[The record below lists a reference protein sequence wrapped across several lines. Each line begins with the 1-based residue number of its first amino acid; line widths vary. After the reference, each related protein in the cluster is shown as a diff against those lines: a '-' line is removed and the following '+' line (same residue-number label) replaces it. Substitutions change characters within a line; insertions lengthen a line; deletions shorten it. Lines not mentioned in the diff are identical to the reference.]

1 MILLGVDPH
10 KSTHTATAVEPES
23 NQQVGTMRIEASLT
37 DYRRLLAWAKRWPQR
52 KWAVEN
58 ANGLGR
64 HLAQWLIARGESVV
78 DVPAAAT
85 SRVREL
91 SRGGRRKN
99 DQIDAAAAA
108 TVACLQGD
116 GRDVEPED
124 HTTALA
130 LLDER
135 RVNLAQARVRTVNQL
150 HALLRDLL
158 PGGAPTQLTAD
169 LAAKLLRSVRPAG
182 DVETV
187 RKDIAGDLVAEIRKR
202 DKQLTDNAARMQSL
216 VEASGSALMDT
227 PGIGPV
233 MAARLIGRTRRAHRF
248 PTSAAFANYAG
259 AAPVEIASADKARH
273 RLSRSGDRQL
283 NSVLHTIAVVQIR
296 MQNSPGHAYYQR
308 KLSEGK
314 TPKEAKRCLK
324 RRLGRPRVARHDR
337 RRTRNQ
343 VLPRPGRLT
352 RHRGTPNGRPRAMTC
367 LLPVGDPSSGSP
379 ICVCTFEWPRTLSR
393 YRSAHRATGMGE
405 PSTRRTG
412 VRALPLRTC
421 RGDHRPRAARHRP

>member
-108 TVACLQGD
+108 TVAYLQGD
-116 GRDVEPED
+116 GRDVQPED

-135 RVNLAQARVRTVNQL
+135 RVNLAQARVRMVNQL

-158 PGGAPTQLTAD
+158 PGGAPPQLSGWGG
-169 LAAKLLRSVRPAG
+169 LAGPEHGGGVQLPA
-182 DVETV
+182 DVEF
-187 RKDIAGDLVAEIRKR
+187 R
-202 DKQLTDNAARMQSL
+202 
-216 VEASGSALMDT
+216 
-227 PGIGPV
+227 PV
-233 MAARLIGRTRRAHRF
+233 
-248 PTSAAFANYAG
+248 
-259 AAPVEIASADKARH
+259 
-273 RLSRSGDRQL
+273 
-283 NSVLHTIAVVQIR
+283 
-296 MQNSPGHAYYQR
+296 
-308 KLSEGK
+308 
-314 TPKEAKRCLK
+314 
-324 RRLGRPRVARHDR
+324 
-337 RRTRNQ
+337 
-343 VLPRPGRLT
+343 
-352 RHRGTPNGRPRAMTC
+352 
-367 LLPVGDPSSGSP
+367 
-379 ICVCTFEWPRTLSR
+379 
-393 YRSAHRATGMGE
+393 
-405 PSTRRTG
+405 
-412 VRALPLRTC
+412 
-421 RGDHRPRAARHRP
+421 

>member
-1 MILLGVDPH
+1 MILIGVDPH
-10 KSTHTATAVEPES
+10 KSTHTATAVDPTS
-23 NQQVGTMRIEASLT
+23 NQQLGSLRIEASLAE
-37 DYRRLLAWAKRWPQR
+37 YRRLLSWARRWAQR

-64 HLAQWLIARGESVV
+64 HLAQWLIARGENVV
-78 DVPAAAT
+78 DVPASAT

-99 DQIDAAAAA
+99 DRIDAAAAA
-108 TVACLQGD
+108 TVACLHGD

-158 PGGAPTQLTAD
+158 PGGAPAQLSAD
-169 LAAKLLRSVRPAG
+169 QAGALLRTVRPAG
-182 DVETV
+182 DVESV
-187 RKDIAGDLVAEIRKR
+187 RKDIAWDLVAEIRR
-202 DKQLTDNAARMQSL
+202 LDKQLTDNVACMQTL
-216 VEASGSALMDT
+216 VEASGSTLMAT

-233 MAARLIGRTRRAHRF
+233 MAARLIGRTGRAGRF
-248 PTSAAFANYAG
+248 PTPAAFANYTG

-296 MQNSPGHAYYQR
+296 MPTSPGHVYYQR

-314 TPKEAKRCLK
+314 TTKEARRCLK
-324 RRLGRPRVARHDR
+324 RRLADHVWRVMIADER
-337 RRTRNQ
+337 R
-343 VLPRPGRLT
+343 
-352 RHRGTPNGRPRAMTC
+352 AKSC
-367 LLPVGDPSSGSP
+367 L
-379 ICVCTFEWPRTLSR
+379 
-393 YRSAHRATGMGE
+393 
-405 PSTRRTG
+405 
-412 VRALPLRTC
+412 
-421 RGDHRPRAARHRP
+421 DHAA

>member
-23 NQQVGTMRIEASLT
+23 NLQAGSMRIEASLT

-78 DVPAAAT
+78 DIPAAAT

-116 GRDVEPED
+116 GRDVEAED

-158 PGGAPTQLTAD
+158 PGGAPTQLSAD
-169 LAAKLLRSVRPAG
+169 LAARLLRSVRPAG

-187 RKDIAGDLVAEIRKR
+187 RKDIAWDLVAEIRKL

-216 VEASGSALMDT
+216 VEASSSTLMDT
-227 PGIGPV
+227 PGVGPV

-296 MQNSPGHAYYQR
+296 MPKSPGHAYYQW

-324 RRLGRPRVARHDR
+324 RRLADHVWRVMIADE
-337 RRTRNQ
+337 RRTKS
-343 VLPRPGRLT
+343 LPMQG
-352 RHRGTPNGRPRAMTC
+352 A
-367 LLPVGDPSSGSP
+367 
-379 ICVCTFEWPRTLSR
+379 
-393 YRSAHRATGMGE
+393 
-405 PSTRRTG
+405 
-412 VRALPLRTC
+412 
-421 RGDHRPRAARHRP
+421 

>member
-1 MILLGVDPH
+1 MILLGADPH

-23 NQQVGTMRIEASLT
+23 NQQLGAMRIEASLT

-64 HLAQWLIARGESVV
+64 HLVQWLIARGESVV

-158 PGGAPTQLTAD
+158 PGGAPTQLSAD
-169 LAAKLLRSVRPAG
+169 LASKLLRSVRPAG
-182 DVETV
+182 DAEAI
-187 RKDIAGDLVAEIRKR
+187 RKDIAGDLVAEIRKL

-233 MAARLIGRTRRAHRF
+233 MAARLIGRTRRAHRL

-259 AAPVEIASADKARH
+259 AAPVETASADKARH

-296 MQNSPGHAYYQR
+296 MPKSPGHAYYQR
-308 KLSEGK
+308 KLAEGK

-324 RRLGRPRVARHDR
+324 RRLADHVWRVMIADERS
-337 RRTRNQ
+337 Q
-343 VLPRPGRLT
+343 VPSRPGGLT
-352 RHRGTPNGRPRAMTC
+352 RHRGTPGSVGTRSFERIESWHVLSIDVGLIWSFVRSARPRGSGYDCRRSWPGLA
-367 LLPVGDPSSGSP
+367 LP
-379 ICVCTFEWPRTLSR
+379 WPRAGS
-393 YRSAHRATGMGE
+393 
-405 PSTRRTG
+405 RTG
-412 VRALPLRTC
+412 RVGR
-421 RGDHRPRAARHRP
+421 

>member
-1 MILLGVDPH
+1 M
-10 KSTHTATAVEPES
+10 
-23 NQQVGTMRIEASLT
+23 
-37 DYRRLLAWAKRWPQR
+37 
-52 KWAVEN
+52 EN

-64 HLAQWLIARGESVV
+64 HLAQWLIARGERVV

-108 TVACLQGD
+108 TVAYLHGD
-116 GRDVEPED
+116 SREVGAED
-124 HTTALA
+124 HTAALA

-150 HALLRDLL
+150 HALMRDLL
-158 PGGAPTQLTAD
+158 PGGAPAQLSAD
-169 LAAKLLRSVRPAG
+169 QAAGLLRTVRPAG
-182 DVETV
+182 DVEKV
-187 RKDIAGDLVAEIRKR
+187 RKDLARDLVAELRTLDKR
-202 DKQLTDNAARMQSL
+202 LTENSARMQAL
-216 VEASGSALMDT
+216 VEAADSTLMST

-233 MAARLIGRTRRAHRF
+233 MAARLIGRVGRASRF
-248 PTSAAFANYAG
+248 PTAAAFANYAG

-296 MQNSPGHAYYQR
+296 MPNSPGHAYYQR

-324 RRLGRPRVARHDR
+324 RRLADHVWRVMLGDER
-337 RRTRNQ
+337 Q
-343 VLPRPGRLT
+343 VKSRL
-352 RHRGTPNGRPRAMTC
+352 
-367 LLPVGDPSSGSP
+367 
-379 ICVCTFEWPRTLSR
+379 I
-393 YRSAHRATGMGE
+393 
-405 PSTRRTG
+405 
-412 VRALPLRTC
+412 
-421 RGDHRPRAARHRP
+421 AAA

>member
-1 MILLGVDPH
+1 
-10 KSTHTATAVEPES
+10 
-23 NQQVGTMRIEASLT
+23 MRIEASLT

-85 SRVREL
+85 NRVREL

-158 PGGAPTQLTAD
+158 PGGAPTQLSAD

-187 RKDIAGDLVAEIRKR
+187 RKDIAWDLVAEIRR
-202 DKQLTDNAARMQSL
+202 LDKQLTDNVARMQSL

-227 PGIGPV
+227 PGIGV
-233 MAARLIGRTRRAHRF
+233 MAARLIGRTRQAHRF

-273 RLSRSGDRQL
+273 RLPGSLRVVDSSGWSGD
-283 NSVLHTIAVVQIR
+283 
-296 MQNSPGHAYYQR
+296 
-308 KLSEGK
+308 SEGWRG
-314 TPKEAKRCLK
+314 PLMGRGRCSDGL
-324 RRLGRPRVARHDR
+324 RAGLSA
-337 RRTRNQ
+337 RRTDRSNSALLDHLSGGRHGSGAGGGG
-343 VLPRPGRLT
+343 VLLRRFLEVGDGGAIPLR
-352 RHRGTPNGRPRAMTC
+352 
-367 LLPVGDPSSGSP
+367 PVGQGGDGFGEGLTEVGEAVFDPWGHLG
-379 ICVCTFEWPRTLSR
+379 IGMAFDQAVALK
-393 YRSAHRATGMGE
+393 SAQCLGEDLAGDATDPVDEFTVPTGPATEGEQDHDGPFVGDDVDGE
-405 PSTRRTG
+405 PG
-412 VRALPLRTC
+412 VAV
-421 RGDHRPRAARHRP
+421 GEEDASG